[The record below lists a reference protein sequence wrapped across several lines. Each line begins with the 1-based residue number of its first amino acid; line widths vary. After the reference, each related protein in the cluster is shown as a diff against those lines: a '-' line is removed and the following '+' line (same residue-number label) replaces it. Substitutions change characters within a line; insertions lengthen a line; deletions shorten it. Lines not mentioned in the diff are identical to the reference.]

1 MIDCDYHY
9 AADDLNE
16 VENHDPPG
24 GAEGVVEEIDDK
36 HSDLVSEHQLENL

>member
-24 GAEGVVEEIDDK
+24 RAEGVVEEIDDK
-36 HSDLVSEHQLENL
+36 YSHLTNPPIS